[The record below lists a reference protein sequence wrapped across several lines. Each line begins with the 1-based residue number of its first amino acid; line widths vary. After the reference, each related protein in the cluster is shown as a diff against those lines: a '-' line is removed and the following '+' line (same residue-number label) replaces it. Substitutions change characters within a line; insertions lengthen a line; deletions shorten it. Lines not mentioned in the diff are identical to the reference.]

1 MEYSTVD
8 GNPTRRGRSSRPRG
22 SGSSVAPVG
31 RHTTRATSMR
41 CAAIGSMRGA
51 CWRCTSPTKWRP
63 ARYVLDTPPVM
74 TEKVGFFAS
83 CLCRSKS
90 AGLVLG
96 FLCIKKTSAQFHLVA
111 RLEFLFAFGP
121 PKAPWCDVWGLVDLG
136 GLLGANITPRTC
148 YVCKDVYECSLF
160 YRMQNDNRH
169 GNAPLERAGER
180 EAGLS
185 PGQEPVCAGHA
196 AEGWPNC
203 IAAPMTSFI
212 VFSNNCSSRYLVL
225 FNFHLFHCFIPFCSI
240 KTYVQNLHRYSCC
253 VLALCPALC
262 DRLNNTHRHH
272 GALYDYV
279 FKRPTFLVFTSRSP
293 ELSPIDICSDTR
305 KSTRF

>member
-1 MEYSTVD
+1 M
-8 GNPTRRGRSSRPRG
+8 
-22 SGSSVAPVG
+22 SVP
-31 RHTTRATSMR
+31 
-41 CAAIGSMRGA
+41 
-51 CWRCTSPTKWRP
+51 
-63 ARYVLDTPPVM
+63 
-74 TEKVGFFAS
+74 F
-83 CLCRSKS
+83 
-90 AGLVLG
+90 
-96 FLCIKKTSAQFHLVA
+96 
-111 RLEFLFAFGP
+111 
-121 PKAPWCDVWGLVDLG
+121 
-136 GLLGANITPRTC
+136 
-148 YVCKDVYECSLF
+148 F

-225 FNFHLFHCFIPFCSI
+225 FNFHLFRCFIPFCSI

-305 KSTRF
+305 KSTRFWDLAFLKSVLCRCTPVCRPWHPVECRYFCSQTFSNRKKTH